1 MLHKAAQGNQ
11 PSAIVYFNKKYNM
24 NLESSDND
32 LLNAFHLASISGMD
46 NSVIYLLSLG
56 IIPNIKDI
64 NVNTAL
70 HYAVKYS
77 HSLIVKKLLQ
87 NGANKNIIN
96 KIQKKTSVMLAEDN
110 PEIMEIFRKKE
121 FVKSYSLN
129 LIFPKK
135 LNFQI

>member
-1 MLHKAAQGNQ
+1 MLIENNAEVAAISYNGLNMLHKAAQGNQ

-32 LLNAFHLASISGMD
+32 LLNALHLASISGMD

-56 IIPNIKDI
+56 IIPNIEDI
-64 NVNTAL
+64 NGNTAL

-96 KIQKKTSVMLAEDN
+96 KIQKKTIVMLAET
-110 PEIMEIFRKKE
+110 ILK
-121 FVKSYSLN
+121 
-129 LIFPKK
+129 
-135 LNFQI
+135 